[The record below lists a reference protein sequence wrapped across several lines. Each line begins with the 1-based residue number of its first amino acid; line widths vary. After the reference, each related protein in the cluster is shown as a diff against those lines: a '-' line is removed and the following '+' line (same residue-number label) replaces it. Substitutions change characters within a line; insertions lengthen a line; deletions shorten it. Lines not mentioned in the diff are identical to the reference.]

1 MPVKKL
7 LFILSVTF
15 VLLSAGSSFSLAQD
29 EWGTIVIPAGE
40 NIKIGFAA
48 ALSGDYANLGIDE
61 KNAAEMAVAEKKQIA
76 GHGINLIAE
85 DDQCEGAPSVAI
97 AEKFSANPLVVGVIG
112 NMCSGGTIPASDIYS
127 KHRITMISPSS
138 TAIGVTNRGLK
149 NIFRTCWNDAIQGKV
164 AAEFAINK
172 LKVKNVA
179 IIHDKSTYGQGLA
192 DEFKK
197 VIESNKGSV
206 IVFEGLTRGDKDF
219 TPVLTKI
226 APKKPELIYFGGMAA
241 EAALLARQMADVGL
255 KAKFMSDD
263 GAHSEKDF
271 IQAAGKSSEG
281 SYVTFAKGGQGSKY
295 EDWKKRFEAKYGPVI
310 PFDPQAYGATSVLL
324 AAIDKTAKPQPNWS
338 LTIGKKALADAIRSI
353 QYEGVTGKITFDDN
367 GDIAGAVVVVDMVK
381 NGKFAPAAD

>member
-1 MPVKKL
+1 MLVKKL
-7 LFILSVTF
+7 FFIISFILA
-15 VLLSAGSSFSLAQD
+15 LIALGSPCSFAQD
-29 EWGTIVIPAGE
+29 EWGTTLIPKGE

-61 KNAAEMAVAEKKQIA
+61 KNAAEMAVSEKKAIA
-76 GHGINLIAE
+76 GHGINLMAE

-138 TAIGVTNRGLK
+138 TAIAVTNRGLK
-149 NIFRTCWNDAIQGKV
+149 NLFRTCWNDAIQGKV
-164 AAEFAINK
+164 AAQFAVNK

-197 VIESNKGSV
+197 VFEAGKGSV
-206 IVFEGLTRGDKDF
+206 IAYEGLTRGDKDF

-241 EAALLARQMADVGL
+241 EAALIVRQMADVGL
-255 KAKFMSDD
+255 KSKFMSDD

-281 SYVTFAKGGQGSKY
+281 CYVTFAKGGQGSKY
-295 EDWKKRFEAKYGPVI
+295 EDWKKRFEAKYGAI
-310 PFDPQAYGATSVLL
+310 ITFAPQTYDATMVLL
-324 AAIDKTAKPQPNWS
+324 TAIEKAAKAQPDGS
-338 LTIGKKALADAIRSI
+338 LRIGKKALADAVRGI
-353 QYEGVTGKITFDDN
+353 QYDGVTGKITFDEN
-367 GDIAGAVVVVDMVK
+367 GDIAGAVVVVDEVK
-381 NGKFAPAAD
+381 NGKFAPVAD